1 MASILRRAAT
11 YLGLGPDEAY
21 AAPTE
26 HQRFGYEHQGDPNG
40 YDGSDPAGQG
50 GSQTVTLVPRGEDGA
65 PQSASGVR
73 MLDGDEMSSAMAH
86 HQHAG
91 IGPPEVIVPHSFD
104 DTQAVAEAFKRGSA
118 VIVNLQNLNIDIA
131 RRLVDFCAGLCYG
144 RDGEMSKAAD
154 GVYLLVPSDV
164 VISIEHRRRIK
175 AGEYA

>member
-1 MASILRRAAT
+1 MASIFRRAAT

-26 HQRFGYEHQGDPNG
+26 HHPVGYEHHVDPNG
-40 YDGSDPAGQG
+40 YDANDQ
-50 GSQTVTLVPRGEDGA
+50 GSQTVTLVPKGDEINGA
-65 PQSASGVR
+65 QHQSGVR
-73 MLDGDEMSSAMAH
+73 MLDDEQMSQPATRWQQS
-86 HQHAG
+86 G

-104 DTQAVAEAFKRGSA
+104 DTQAVAEAFKRGCA
-118 VIVNLQNLNIDIA
+118 VIVNLQSLNIDIA

-164 VISIEHRRRIK
+164 VISHEHRRRIK
-175 AGEYA
+175 AGEYS